1 MEVKKIAKECKIW
14 NKKEKATKSE
24 EKAKKFVPLVSR
36 FISLK
41 ISLV

>member
-14 NKKEKATKSE
+14 NEKEEATESE
-24 EKAKKFVPLVSR
+24 EKAKKFASLISR

-41 ISLV
+41 ISLI